1 MKNFK
6 NTLRSLEDHLSR
18 KSYGLHNVNDD
29 AMAASLQEY
38 IEKRRDVE
46 VCMIEVLNLL
56 LRLGNKRNA
65 RKQ

>member
-6 NTLRSLEDHLSR
+6 NTLRSLEDQLSR

-29 AMAASLQEY
+29 AMAATLQEY

-46 VCMIEVLNLL
+46 VANCNGTTRITFH
-56 LRLGNKRNA
+56 R
-65 RKQ
+65 